1 MDDDGFKFP
10 VAKRNKK
17 PNKKTHKS
25 TKGRSEE
32 GINARVAKAE
42 VPPASGTSA
51 SEPNEVISNN
61 FDYPGSDSIVLRS
74 CDSHNFRVPK
84 FHIVICSPV
93 LQVLIRSVSN
103 TSDIPLPVVKL
114 PENKATL
121 YSLLTFIFP
130 VAPTLPSTMETTMEL
145 LAVAQ
150 KYQMDSVM
158 THIRGAIS
166 RQDPPFV
173 RPETALRVYFLA
185 QQQELRQEA
194 LQAARVTL
202 RLPMTIEGLGD
213 KLNFPGMSGAY
224 LHELWKYHQQVRT
237 ELKPGVLEF
246 RNSGLPD
253 SVKGL
258 RCSGPRSGNHSFPQW
273 LDDYIR
279 SIAEDLPLFDLIEF
293 ENTRAG
299 HIKSE
304 TVHTYYSP
312 GCSCADISSQVIR
325 AFWEALTAAVHG
337 AIDKVDSISA
347 LVKEEPTS
355 ENPDPPSVPSCLDIP
370 DPNIIVRS
378 SDKVNFRVR
387 KSVLAMSSPFFND
400 LLSLPQPPDDELVDG
415 LPVIQL
421 PEDADLLNSLIS
433 LLYPIPPIIPDS
445 YEKVF
450 SLLAACQK
458 YDMES
463 VQSTIRDGI
472 KLGRFPVPVEAEAF
486 RACAIAG
493 SMGLS
498 PELENAARLTLRYPM
513 TFESLGEQLR
523 SFKGRSLCDLIR
535 YRKRG
540 NKV

>member
-1 MDDDGFKFP
+1 ME
-10 VAKRNKK
+10 N
-17 PNKKTHKS
+17 
-25 TKGRSEE
+25 EE
-32 GINARVAKAE
+32 GINARVAKAK
-42 VPPASGTSA
+42 VRPASGTSEPNGSKMQNKKRS
-51 SEPNEVISNN
+51 SEPNEVISNT

-84 FHIVICSPV
+84 FHIVIYSPV

-103 TSDIPLPVVKL
+103 TSDVPLPVVKL
-114 PENKATL
+114 PESGATL
-121 YSLLTFIFP
+121 YTLLTFIFP
-130 VAPTLPSTMETTMEL
+130 VTPILPSTIETTMEL

-158 THIRGAIS
+158 SHIRGAIA
-166 RQDPPFV
+166 RQDPPFI
-173 RPETALRVYFLA
+173 RPETALHVYFLA
-185 QQQELRQEA
+185 QQHEHRQEA

-213 KLNFPGMSGAY
+213 KLDFPGMTGAY
-224 LHELWKYHQQVRT
+224 LHELWKYRQRVRT
-237 ELKPGVLEF
+237 DLQSGVLEF

-253 SVKGL
+253 SVKRL
-258 RCSGPRSGNHSFPQW
+258 RCSSPRSGSHSFPQW
-273 LDDYIR
+273 LDNYIK
-279 SIAEDLPLFDLIEF
+279 SIAEALPLFDLIEF
-293 ENTRAG
+293 ENTRAS

-304 TVHTYYSP
+304 ASNPYYSQS
-312 GCSCADISSQVIR
+312 CSCVDIPSQVIR
-325 AFWEALTAAVHG
+325 AFWEALTTVVHG
-337 AIDKVDSISA
+337 TIEKAY
-347 LVKEEPTS
+347 LTLTPVKEEPTPES
-355 ENPDPPSVPSCLDIP
+355 SRPPSVPSCLDIP
-370 DPNIIVRS
+370 DANIIVRS
-378 SDKVNFRVR
+378 SDKVNFPVS
-387 KSVLAMSSPFFND
+387 KSVLAMSSPIFKD

-421 PEDADLLNSLIS
+421 SEDADLLNSLIS
-433 LLYPIPPIIPDS
+433 LLYPIPPIIPSS

-450 SLLAACQK
+450 ALLAASQK

-463 VQSTIRDGI
+463 VQSNIRDGI
-472 KLGRFPVPVEAEAF
+472 KLGRFPGPVEAEAF

-493 SMGLS
+493 SMGLD

-540 NKV
+540 K